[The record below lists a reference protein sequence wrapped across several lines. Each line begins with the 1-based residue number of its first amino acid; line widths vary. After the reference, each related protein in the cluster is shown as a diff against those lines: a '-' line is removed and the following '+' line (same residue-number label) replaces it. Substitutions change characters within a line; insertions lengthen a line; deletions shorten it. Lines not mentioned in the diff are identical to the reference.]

1 MIQSILWKE
10 TRLNP
15 IKYGENQ
22 TPEKI
27 KECLIELE
35 AFLTLNKMN
44 KESNQIIKLVAK
56 IYNQL

>member
-1 MIQSILWKE
+1 MIQTILWKE

-15 IKYGENQ
+15 IKYAENQ

-27 KECLIELE
+27 KQCLIELE
-35 AFLTLNKMN
+35 AFLTMNKMQ
-44 KESNQIIKLVAK
+44 KESNQITKLVAK